1 MTKLNN
7 HDFIVI
13 ELKKDLPSKYIHYRN
28 SSNELTPSC
37 LTNQIKQP
45 KCIIILTR
53 RNVKLRAKGPGTQAC
68 RVKHLNL

>member
-1 MTKLNN
+1 MAKLNN
-7 HDFIVI
+7 HDFIMI

-28 SSNELTPSC
+28 NSNELRPSC

-53 RNVKLRAKGPGTQAC
+53 RNVRPHANGPGTQAC